1 MKQKSSIIERLK
13 IAWYALTLKNYI
25 YVGLKEEPALFDNN
39 GNYVSLDKGSVKSY
53 SYVDDTVRYVVN
65 NEKYDKD
72 KVSLYDVVWSAM
84 IEINKKNLDKHGTT
98 SNEKH

>member
-13 IAWYALTLKNYI
+13 VAWYALTLKNYI
-25 YVGLKEEPALFDNN
+25 YVGLKEEPALFDND
-39 GNYVSLDKGSVKSY
+39 GNYIGVAKGYIKSY

-72 KVSLYDVVWSAM
+72 KASLYDIVWLTM
-84 IEINKKNLDKHGTT
+84 IEINKKNLKEHGTT
-98 SNEKH
+98 NN